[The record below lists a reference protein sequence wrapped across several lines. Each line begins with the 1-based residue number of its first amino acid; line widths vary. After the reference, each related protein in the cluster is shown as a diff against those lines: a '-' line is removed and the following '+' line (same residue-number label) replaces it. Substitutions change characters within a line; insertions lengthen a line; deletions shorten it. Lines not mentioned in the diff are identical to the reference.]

1 MIKKMVSLLL
11 SLLMCFSASA
21 GCAPEQEKEPPEEP
35 AVAGT
40 ELFCDT
46 DFTAFGIPEALGTE
60 WSVDTRDHKGRI
72 TKIRSLSKPVYLI
85 PYGRATEPD
94 GVTLVPESENVHW
107 YFIEGE
113 KYNVTDP
120 AGEKC
125 AELLDFRTCVN
136 AEIVENSEDKLIFEQ
151 YNDYLHETYPDRYP
165 VSDKKL
171 VKRVETDKNGTIR
184 IAYNSYHD
192 IVNESYSFT
201 AKFANNTWPHFY
213 LNQNFHAPVDL
224 ARYEKLNYGVTLKI
238 TKADAVNRWPEGE
251 SDRYDQPAV
260 PAGEPKV

>member
-1 MIKKMVSLLL
+1 MRKKMVSLLL

-107 YFIEGE
+107 DFIEGISA
-113 KYNVTDP
+113 P
-120 AGEKC
+120 A
-125 AELLDFRTCVN
+125 
-136 AEIVENSEDKLIFEQ
+136 
-151 YNDYLHETYPDRYP
+151 
-165 VSDKKL
+165 
-171 VKRVETDKNGTIR
+171 
-184 IAYNSYHD
+184 
-192 IVNESYSFT
+192 
-201 AKFANNTWPHFY
+201 
-213 LNQNFHAPVDL
+213 
-224 ARYEKLNYGVTLKI
+224 
-238 TKADAVNRWPEGE
+238 
-251 SDRYDQPAV
+251 
-260 PAGEPKV
+260 